1 MLKEHDF
8 EERTL
13 GLIKTLVS
21 TIDML
26 GERVDILE
34 SRLDRIAKEARDFIE
49 RNDRKDIKYG

>member
-8 EERTL
+8 EERTI

>member
-34 SRLDRIAKEARDFIE
+34 SRLDRIGKEARDFIE